1 MGQYKIS
8 KQQIQTLFREMLE
21 AIRGT
26 DKDFTK
32 GHLGKAIF
40 LLSIPMVLEML
51 MESIFAVAD
60 IYFVSQLG
68 ASAIATVGITES
80 LITIVYAFG
89 IGISTATTALVARR
103 TGEKDERSAAK
114 SAVHAIYTGAFISFA
129 IAIPGVIYY
138 REILQMMGLESTKH
152 AMYAAIMLGG
162 NLFIMLLFI
171 INAIFR
177 SSGDAAVSMR
187 VLALANGLNIILDP
201 ILIFGIGP
209 FPELGVMGAAIAT
222 TTGRGL
228 AVVYQFYLLFRGD
241 YRVKPVLEDLM
252 LDIKLIGKVLKLSG
266 GGIFQ
271 YIIATSS
278 WIGLMRILAEFG
290 DEVVAGYTIAIRI
303 IVFSL
308 LPSWGIS
315 NAAATLVGQNLGAK
329 QPDRAERSAWFTG
342 GVNTVWMGFLS
353 IVLFLWAEKWVA
365 FFTTDPV
372 VLKYGIDSLKIVSLG
387 FAFYGMGMVMVNS
400 LNGAGDT
407 YTPTWINVLCFW
419 MIEIPLAYVLAMT
432 LGWGEQGVFYSIII
446 AESIMTL
453 VSLAIFK
460 QGRWKLKIV

>member
-1 MGQYKIS
+1 MTAINIS
-8 KQQIQTLFREMLE
+8 KQQLKTLFRETIE
-21 AIRGT
+21 VIRGA

-60 IYFVSQLG
+60 IFFVSKLG

-114 SAVHAIYTGAFISFA
+114 SAVHAIYVGAFISLI
-129 IAIPGVIYY
+129 IAVFGVAYY
-138 REILQMMGLESTKH
+138 KELLQLMGLHSPEH

-162 NLFIMLLFI
+162 NIFIMLLFI

-177 SSGDAAVSMR
+177 SAGDAAVSMR
-187 VLALANGLNIILDP
+187 VLVLANGLNIILDP
-201 ILIFGIGP
+201 ILIFGLGP

-222 TTGRGL
+222 TTGRGI
-228 AVVYQFYLLFRGD
+228 AVVYQFYLLFNGN
-241 YRVKPVLEDLM
+241 YRVKPVWDDLK
-252 LDIKLIGKVLKLSG
+252 LDVELIVKVFRLSG
-266 GGIFQ
+266 GGILQ

-290 DEVVAGYTIAIRI
+290 DNVVAGYTIAIRI
-303 IVFSL
+303 VIFSL

-329 QPDRAERSAWFTG
+329 QTRRAEQSAWFTG
-342 GVNTVWMGFLS
+342 KVNSIWMGLLS
-353 IVLFLWAEKWVA
+353 IVLIAWAEQWVS
-365 FFTTDPV
+365 FFTDDPNILRYGTESLQ
-372 VLKYGIDSLKIVSLG
+372 VLSLG
-387 FAFYGMGMVMVNS
+387 FLFYGLGMVMVNS

-407 YTPTWINVLCFW
+407 YTPTWINILCFW
-419 MIEIPLAYVLAMT
+419 MVEIPVAYLLAMRW
-432 LGWGEQGVFYSIII
+432 GWNETGVFYSIII
-446 AESIMTL
+446 AETLMTI
-453 VSLAIFK
+453 VSVWVFK
-460 QGRWKLKIV
+460 RGAWKEKMI